1 MNIVK
6 RISYAGLT
14 VATLMLLLTPAA
26 ARAPLLDEQRGVL
39 TLAPVLEKVTPAVVS
54 VAVATR
60 IPGDD
65 NPLLRDPFF
74 RRYFGV
80 PERGNERQAMSAGS
94 GVIMRA
100 SHIASRSFGL

>member
-65 NPLLRDPFF
+65 DNPIELTKPTQRV
-74 RRYFGV
+74 GCH
-80 PERGNERQAMSAGS
+80 GNESS
-94 GVIMRA
+94 G
-100 SHIASRSFGL
+100 